1 MTQVPPSGQPV
12 DRAFPPGV
20 RTLRPPRHLVSPVA
34 VWYWTTR
41 AAIGWA
47 VVLILELVWL
57 LAQSG
62 DQVWHLVVFLVTVVL
77 AVGHLIVMPRWRYR
91 VHRWEVTSVA
101 VYTQAGWFHQERRVA
116 PLSRLQTVDS
126 ERGPIEQ
133 LFGLVKVTANTA
145 SAAGPLRISGLD
157 RQTAEELVEEL
168 TAIAQ
173 QTPGDAT

>member
-1 MTQVPPSGQPV
+1 MDQ
-12 DRAFPPGV
+12 DPG
-20 RTLRPPRHLVSPVA
+20 TSAPWLRPPRHLVSPVA
-34 VWYWTTR
+34 VWYWTAR
-41 AAIGWA
+41 AAIGW
-47 VVLILELVWL
+47 VVLVVLEVIWMVGFPSSSGWHWAL
-57 LAQSG
+57 LAI
-62 DQVWHLVVFLVTVVL
+62 TAVL

-91 VHRWEVTSVA
+91 VHRWEVTPVA
-101 VYTQAGWFHQERRVA
+101 VYSQAGWFHQERRIA

-145 SAAGPLRISGLD
+145 SAAGPLRITGLD
-157 RQTAEELVEEL
+157 RVTAQGLVEEL